1 MKNGKWQKP
10 PLETQDDIMEQMD
23 KDFEDYKKKM
33 AEGAYPE
40 EENVE
45 EDVRKMKEI
54 NPDAPEEALRKL
66 AVAAI
71 AAEKRLKKV
80 FFIDHNE
87 DTPETVEIL
96 LQCWHMMPVARDED
110 EGETWWVLGMNNT
123 AAHDASTAGPFSTKD
138 EAFAIALEHN
148 RKFRVNA
155 VYVHFRA
162 ENGKMSCD
170 FEEPTETQLTL
181 LEQSIIEIG
190 DKAMQDVLDDLASKQ
205 DDDA

>member
-1 MKNGKWQKP
+1 MSDI
-10 PLETQDDIMEQMD
+10 DDAWEQIE
-23 KDFEDYKKKM
+23 KDFEDYLDKM
-33 AEGAYPE
+33 AAGAYPE
-40 EENVE
+40 AEAVEQDVREMKKASPHIPEEN
-45 EDVRKMKEI
+45 
-54 NPDAPEEALRKL
+54 LRKL

-96 LQCWHMMPVARDED
+96 LQCWHIMPVARDED

-138 EAFAIALEHN
+138 EAFAIALKHN

-155 VYVHFRA
+155 VYVHFRD
-162 ENGKMSCD
+162 ENGKISGD

-190 DKAMQDVLDDLASKQ
+190 DKAMQDVLDDLASEQ